1 MKIQYFGTAAA
12 EGWPGV
18 FCRCE
23 YCAEASRRGGKDL
36 RTRSQALIDDTLL
49 VDYPP
54 DSYYHMI
61 RYGLKLPEI
70 QHLIVTHSHEDHF
83 YPLDLTQRRPGICED
98 LNGILH
104 IYGNNKVEEL
114 LKIACSK
121 EAENLKESLSFHLLK
136 AFDPVNISNYV
147 ITPLRAF
154 HDKSEDCFIFLIERE
169 GEALLYGND
178 SGVFPEETFAY
189 LSGKK
194 LDIISL
200 DCTYIFRK
208 TGNGHMG
215 LEDNQYVIGRL
226 KESGCL
232 HDRTKCVVTHFSH
245 HSELHHAELEEAA
258 KKMGFIAAYDGMTIC

>member
-1 MKIQYFGTAAA
+1 MKIQYYGTAAA

-23 YCAEASRRGGKDL
+23 FCIEAAHRGGKDL
-36 RTRSQALIDDTLL
+36 RTRSQALIDDVLL

-54 DSYYHMI
+54 DSYCHML

-83 YPLDLTQRRPGICED
+83 YPLDFSQRRTGLCENLD
-98 LNGILH
+98 GVLH
-104 IYGNNKVEEL
+104 IYGNNKVGEL
-114 LKIACSK
+114 LKKATSK
-121 EAENLKESLSFHLLK
+121 YEKNFKESLSFHPLEEFK
-136 AFDPVNISNYV
+136 AVSV
-147 ITPLRAF
+147 GSHSVTPLRAR
-154 HDKSEDCFIFLIERE
+154 HDKEEDCFIFLIERE

-194 LDIISL
+194 LDIVSL
-200 DCTYIFRK
+200 DCTYIFLK
-208 TGNGHMG
+208 TGDGHMG
-215 LEDNQYVIGRL
+215 LDDDQYVIGRR

-232 HDRTKCVVTHFSH
+232 HDGTKCVVTHFSH
-245 HSELHHAELEEAA
+245 HGEMLHAELEEAA
-258 KKMGFIAAYDGMTIC
+258 GKMGFIAAYDGMTVC